1 MNELPTP
8 LTGQHAFGQTA
19 SVTMREILEDLL
31 EKEPLEPTEAA
42 RQAMRPRLRRRF
54 YEQVTVVEGEGGFGL
69 ALDGRPVKTPA
80 RRALAAPTRP
90 LAEALAEEWRAQ
102 REHID
107 PATMPLT
114 RLANSI
120 IDGVADTPEGVAAEV
135 EKYLA
140 SDLIFYRAE
149 APQGL
154 VSRQEA
160 AWDPLI
166 AWASDALGAQFR
178 TGAGVVHLPQPE
190 IALAAARAAIPRD
203 IWRLGAAHSI
213 TTLTGSALIALALL
227 GGRLS
232 VADAWAAAHV
242 DEDWNMAQW
251 GRDEIALER
260 RAYREAEMQAAAR
273 VVELLRA

>member
-1 MNELPTP
+1 MAKN
-8 LTGQHAFGQTA
+8 
-19 SVTMREILEDLL
+19 TMREILEDIL
-31 EKEPLEPTEAA
+31 EKEPLDPNEAA
-42 RQAMRPRLRRRF
+42 RQAMRPRLQRRF
-54 YEQVTVVEGEGGFGL
+54 YEQVAVVDGEGGFAL
-69 ALDGRPVKTPA
+69 ALDGHPVKTPA
-80 RRALAAPTRP
+80 RRSLAAPTQP

-102 REHID
+102 REQID
-107 PATMPLT
+107 PSTMPLT

-120 IDGVADTPEGVAAEV
+120 IDGVAEKPDEVAAEV

-140 SDLIFYRAE
+140 SDLIFYRAD

-178 TGAGVVHLPQPE
+178 SGAGVVHLAQPDA
-190 IALAAARAAIPRD
+190 ALAAARTAIPRNTAD
-203 IWRLGAAHSI
+203 ARNIWRLGATHSI

-227 GGRLS
+227 TGRLS
-232 VADAWAAAHV
+232 VAEAWTAAHV

-251 GRDEIALER
+251 GRDPLALER

-273 VVELLRA
+273 VVELLRG